1 MKKLTMILFYNLLIA
16 CFLLS
21 ACQAAALPGA
31 DSAPTKTAE
40 IVQQGAISMEPP
52 PAATLSAPD
61 NRSTE
66 SAASPEIPSEAL
78 LPSEE
83 NTSGQQIVQAGDRTA
98 YDVDLTSFSTTM
110 VYSQVYQMLSEPE
123 SFCGKTVKMKGLYAV
138 AETPEQSYSVCIIQ
152 DATACCAQGMEFVL
166 TDDYDYP
173 DDYPSPNDEIVVAGT
188 FSTYYEGE
196 QLYCT
201 LKDAVLLEP

>member
-1 MKKLTMILFYNLLIA
+1 MKNLTLILFYILLIA

-21 ACQAAALPGA
+21 ACQTAELPGA
-31 DSAPTKTAE
+31 DSAPAKTAE
-40 IVQQGAISMEPP
+40 ILQQRPSSTEPP
-52 PAATLSAPD
+52 PAATLSEPN
-61 NRSTE
+61 NRTTG
-66 SAASPEIPSEAL
+66 SATSPEAPSEAQ

-83 NTSGQQIVQAGDRTA
+83 NTSGQQIVQAGDRTG
-98 YDVDLTSFSTTM
+98 YDVDLTTFSTTM

-166 TDDYDYP
+166 TDDYNFP
-173 DDYPSPNDEIVVAGT
+173 DDYPSPNDEIVIAGT
-188 FSTYYEGE
+188 FSTYYEGN